1 MPVLTWPQDAALLL
15 GHIHAGRV
23 FACPTEAV
31 FGLSGHAGRADALQA
46 ILDLKKGRAA
56 AQGVLL
62 VAGSAEVAQGYVA
75 GISKRDWQAMAEAQK
90 MRATTFLLPAGDKVA
105 KGAVVN
111 GKVALRPTLH
121 PLLAAVSN
129 AVGAPLFSTSANPHG
144 LPPARCAEEVLQY
157 FPALCV
163 LDGAL
168 GGEEKPSRIV
178 DWASGVVI
186 RD

>member
-1 MPVLTWPQDAALLL
+1 MPVLIWPRDAAVLLES
-15 GHIHAGRV
+15 IRAGGV
-23 FACPTEAV
+23 FAAPSEAV
-31 FGLSGHAGRADALQA
+31 FGLSGHAGQADALQG

-62 VAGSAEVAQGYVA
+62 VAGSAAVAQGYVV
-75 GISKRDWQAMAEAQK
+75 GISERDWREMAAAQTA
-90 MRATTFLLPAGDKVA
+90 RATTFLLPAGDKVA
-105 KGAVVN
+105 TGAVVN
-111 GKVALRPTLH
+111 GKVALRPTRH
-121 PLLAAVSN
+121 ALLAAVSN

-144 LPPARCAEEVLQY
+144 LPPARSAEEVLRY
-157 FPALCV
+157 FPGLCV

-178 DWASGVVI
+178 DWASGAVI